1 MFRLLIIMTFLPS
14 VLWGQKP
21 NKRVKGIY
29 VGWWGTTQWTYI
41 FDTDTTF
48 TFNTAGHFGFTN
60 TVGQYHISGDTLFLI
75 SNPKKLQKDTNALI
89 LNDTLMIE
97 GDSCIIDLSLGYDYC
112 KSKNNEIN
120 IHQSRQRK
128 KGKSE
133 ARKPDD

>member
-1 MFRLLIIMTFLPS
+1 
-14 VLWGQKP
+14 
-21 NKRVKGIY
+21 
-29 VGWWGTTQWTYI
+29 
-41 FDTDTTF
+41 
-48 TFNTAGHFGFTN
+48 
-60 TVGQYHISGDTLFLI
+60 
-75 SNPKKLQKDTNALI
+75 
-89 LNDTLMIE
+89 MIE